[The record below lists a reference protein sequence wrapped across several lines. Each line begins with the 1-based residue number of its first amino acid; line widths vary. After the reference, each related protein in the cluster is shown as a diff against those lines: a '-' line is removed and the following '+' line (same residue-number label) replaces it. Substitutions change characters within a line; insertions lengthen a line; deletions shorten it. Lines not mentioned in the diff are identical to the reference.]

1 MLVHPYSQKKT
12 DIAVSDPGKANNLKY
27 PSMFKQLLSLL
38 FICCLSVSP
47 LLAAPA
53 GPDPD
58 DIVGT
63 WLNASGKGQIQIY
76 KQGQKFYGK
85 LVWLKE
91 PNDEHGNPKVDIKNP
106 NKDLRSNPVVGTVIV
121 RDLVYKN
128 DEWGNGR
135 VYDPQNGKEYK
146 CFITLKN
153 HNTLNIRGYIGIS
166 MMGRTETWTRV
177 K

>member
-1 MLVHPYSQKKT
+1 MPRL
-12 DIAVSDPGKANNLKY
+12 ANDLK
-27 PSMFKQLLSLL
+27 PLSMIKQLLSLL
-38 FICCLSVSP
+38 FICCLSASSILASPKVSNNP
-47 LLAAPA
+47 N
-53 GPDPD
+53 

-63 WLNASGKGQIQIY
+63 WLNATGKGQIQIY
-76 KQGQKFYGK
+76 KQGEKYYGK

-91 PNDEHGNPKVDIKNP
+91 PNDEHGNPKLDIKNP
-106 NKDLRSNPVVGTVIV
+106 DKALRSNPVVGIVIV

-128 DEWGNGR
+128 NEWGNGR

-153 HNTLNIRGYIGIS
+153 HHTLNIRGYIGIS

-177 K
+177 Q